1 MSESADVRKL
11 GQSVENLASTIIEII
26 ESRLKQFAEEEKLHL
41 PDRMAGRSTGVEG
54 WVDQKTVAEHLQI
67 SRRTLFDWMRRGKIP
82 YMRIGNRP
90 RFILR
95 DVDEALRRRYEI
107 RARC

>member
-41 PDRMAGRSTGVEG
+41 PDRMACG
-54 WVDQKTVAEHLQI
+54 
-67 SRRTLFDWMRRGKIP
+67 
-82 YMRIGNRP
+82 
-90 RFILR
+90 
-95 DVDEALRRRYEI
+95 RRRENGGK
-107 RARC
+107 APV